1 MNVAMAAARLVA
13 QAAAASRAQQ
23 AEFRAFTRE
32 WNHSLE
38 MLERSL
44 QSTVTSHGGARHCVD
59 RAARC
64 EHLLRESGAGNGT
77 SVSCSRALRRRCAR
91 ACGVCKRS
99 RRRHEHAEAPWS
111 PSACSLVATRHIA
124 KTGGVSVRDW
134 MLQLEKAG
142 QARFFGPVTWMRHR
156 GRCDGNKLF
165 LHCCHPSDPRPVSE
179 CQQVPVTEAR
189 SIVVRQLAGDGGSG
203 LDGGGGGG
211 DGGVGGGK
219 WRAAVAAASP
229 SLTHALTLLEF
240 HWPDSALGEWGP
252 FTDCL

>member
-1 MNVAMAAARLVA
+1 
-13 QAAAASRAQQ
+13 
-23 AEFRAFTRE
+23 
-32 WNHSLE
+32 
-38 MLERSL
+38 
-44 QSTVTSHGGARHCVD
+44 
-59 RAARC
+59 
-64 EHLLRESGAGNGT
+64 
-77 SVSCSRALRRRCAR
+77 
-91 ACGVCKRS
+91 
-99 RRRHEHAEAPWS
+99 
-111 PSACSLVATRHIA
+111 
-124 KTGGVSVRDW
+124 

>member
-1 MNVAMAAARLVA
+1 M
-13 QAAAASRAQQ
+13 
-23 AEFRAFTRE
+23 
-32 WNHSLE
+32 
-38 MLERSL
+38 
-44 QSTVTSHGGARHCVD
+44 
-59 RAARC
+59 
-64 EHLLRESGAGNGT
+64 
-77 SVSCSRALRRRCAR
+77 
-91 ACGVCKRS
+91 
-99 RRRHEHAEAPWS
+99 
-111 PSACSLVATRHIA
+111 
-124 KTGGVSVRDW
+124 
-134 MLQLEKAG
+134 
-142 QARFFGPVTWMRHR
+142 
-156 GRCDGNKLF
+156 
-165 LHCCHPSDPRPVSE
+165 SD